1 MPILDNG
8 EPLKINRCPDCD
20 SRDRLLYE
28 SPGSTVQTCEAECK
42 NCGWEGKKDELV
54 KEEKP
59 EPSKYV

>member
-8 EPLKINRCPDCD
+8 EPLTINHCPKCN
-20 SRDRLLYE
+20 SRRKLVYE

-42 NCGWEGKKDELV
+42 KCGWEGKKEDTF